1 MTKHSSQTKSRELPF
16 FDLIDKK
23 ISFDFLLGI
32 FVCAFKREKWNE
44 NIKVANLNL
53 MKDVSPGQI
62 LKTHV
67 FLLKYFVG
75 IF

>member
-44 NIKVANLNL
+44 NIKVKIKFNERCKALV
-53 MKDVSPGQI
+53 K
-62 LKTHV
+62 
-67 FLLKYFVG
+67 F
-75 IF
+75 